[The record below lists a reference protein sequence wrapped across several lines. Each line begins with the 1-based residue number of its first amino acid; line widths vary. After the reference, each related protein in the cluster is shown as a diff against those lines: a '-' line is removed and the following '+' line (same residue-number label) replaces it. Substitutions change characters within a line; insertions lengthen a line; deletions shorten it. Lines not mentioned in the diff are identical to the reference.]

1 MQLNPYLSFNG
12 QREAAFRFYER
23 CLGGKILAMM
33 TYGGTPMADQT
44 PPAWRGKIV
53 HARLK
58 AGDHLLMGGDAPPDR
73 YEETKGMSVILGI
86 EDPAEAERVFQALA
100 EGGTTRMPIQKTFWA
115 LRFGMLIDKFGIPW
129 MVNCEQKA

>member
-12 QREAAFRFYER
+12 QCEAAFRFYER
-23 CLGGKILAMM
+23 CLGGKIIAMM

-58 AGDHLLMGGDAPPDR
+58 AGDHLLMGWA
-73 YEETKGMSVILGI
+73 TKTGQARRTI
-86 EDPAEAERVFQALA
+86 ALA
-100 EGGTTRMPIQKTFWA
+100 VLGVAEVMIWSR
-115 LRFGMLIDKFGIPW
+115 R
-129 MVNCEQKA
+129 KARPRAKRLSRRSAHLC